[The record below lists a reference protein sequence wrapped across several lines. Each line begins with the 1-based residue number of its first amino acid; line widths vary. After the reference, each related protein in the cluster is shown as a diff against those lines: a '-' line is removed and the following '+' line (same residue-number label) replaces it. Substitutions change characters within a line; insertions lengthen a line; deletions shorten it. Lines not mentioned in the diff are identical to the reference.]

1 MPSGQTDQGLTLLAV
16 LAGSQASGSPH
27 TQQRRLSISIRYPES
42 PEWWRHRPG
51 DGSFRSARLDR
62 RFLFAVRTANTY
74 GPESVGQERG
84 EEVTA

>member
-42 PEWWRHRPG
+42 PEWWRHRRG
-51 DGSFRSARLDR
+51 DGFFRSARLGR
-62 RFLFAVRTANTY
+62 HFLLAFRTANTHR
-74 GPESVGQERG
+74 SDFVGQEGG
-84 EEVTA
+84 EEVAA